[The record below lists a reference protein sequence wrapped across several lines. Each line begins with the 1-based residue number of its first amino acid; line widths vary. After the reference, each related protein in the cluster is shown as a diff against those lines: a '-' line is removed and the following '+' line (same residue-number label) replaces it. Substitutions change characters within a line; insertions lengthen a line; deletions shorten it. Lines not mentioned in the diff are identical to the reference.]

1 MAREYFCAYYSYLSS
16 LDVLNDAEVGRL
28 FRALLIYSESGAVPE
43 LRGNERFIF
52 PMMKDQIDRDAE
64 KYQAFCVKQSEVGK
78 KGGRPKKEE
87 NPTLFEESQKTQPF
101 FEKPKKAK
109 EKEKEKENIKERT
122 TNVVP
127 KKIFSKPSVSEVE
140 QYCRERGNGI
150 DAETFVDYYEAR
162 GWLFNGKQQMKD
174 WKAAVRTWE
183 RNRQDTGPK
192 EVNRYADL
200 I

>member
-1 MAREYFCAYYSYLSS
+1 MAREYFCAYHSYLKS
-16 LDVLNDAEVGRL
+16 VEPLNDAERGRL
-28 FRALLIYSESGAVPE
+28 FTACLEYSMTGKSPD
-43 LRGNERFIF
+43 LRGNERFVF
-52 PMMKDQIDRDAE
+52 PMIREQIDRDTE
-64 KYQAFCVKQSEVGK
+64 KYNAFTKKQSENASMRWHAVAC
-78 KGGRPKKEE
+78 GGISGIAK
-87 NPTLFEESQKTQPF
+87 N
-101 FEKPKKAK
+101 AK

-162 GWLFNGKQQMKD
+162 GWLFNGKQHMKD

-183 RNRQDTGPK
+183 RKRQDASPK

>member
-1 MAREYFCAYYSYLSS
+1 MAREYFCAYHSYLKS
-16 LDVLNDAEVGRL
+16 VEPLNDAERGRL
-28 FRALLIYSESGAVPE
+28 FTACLEYSMTGKSPD
-43 LRGNERFIF
+43 LRGNERFVF
-52 PMMKDQIDRDAE
+52 PMIREQIDRDTE
-64 KYQAFCVKQSEVGK
+64 KYNAFTKKQSENASMRWHAVAC
-78 KGGRPKKEE
+78 GGISGIAK
-87 NPTLFEESQKTQPF
+87 N
-101 FEKPKKAK
+101 AK

-150 DAETFVDYYEAR
+150 NAETFVDYYEAR

-183 RNRQDTGPK
+183 RNRQDTIPK